1 MFLRFFSVCA
11 EEGGWEEMIDDL
23 NVTKGVAAY
32 RLKKYGLRIKRRR
45 RRRKWKLN

>member
-1 MFLRFFSVCA
+1 MLLCFFSVCA
-11 EEGGWEEMIDDL
+11 EEGDWEEMIDDL

-45 RRRKWKLN
+45 RKWKLN